1 MTSAAGASMTIDWVD
16 WSAMRRRVVAPSLRP
31 ARFQGAGAPGGWHV
45 LLPSRSV
52 GIDLVHRPR
61 VRVQGR
67 RRPWRGGAERTGV
80 RELSVPPTATV
91 GPDDALTDMVARNAA
106 EHPDDVGLRRQI
118 DGRWVDVTYRQ
129 FATEVAGVAKGLVA
143 GGVQPGDR
151 VGLLAKTRYEWT
163 VLDYA
168 IWSAGAVVVPVYE
181 TSSADQIAWILSDS
195 GARALVVETAEHAA
209 AVDSVRDEAPEL
221 ASVWVIEDGALDTLT
236 AAGVDVP
243 DDELAARRATL
254 TSASLATLIYT
265 SGTTGRPKGC
275 ELTHA
280 NFLFEIR
287 NGISLLR
294 RHLDENASLLLF
306 LPLAHVLAR
315 VLEVGAIENRVV
327 LGHTPDVKDLLG
339 DLGRFQ
345 PTFLL
350 AVPRVFEKVYNSAKA
365 SADEGGKGRVFDR
378 AAQVAVAWSRAQD
391 TGGPGL
397 LLRAQHALFDRLVY
411 GKLRAAIGGRCV
423 GAISGGAPLGERL
436 GHFFRGIG
444 VTVFEGY
451 GLTETTAA
459 AAVNH
464 DAALKIGTVGRPL
477 PGVDAAIADDGEVL
491 LRGGVVMR
499 GYWRN
504 EQATREAIDAEGW
517 FRTGDIGEID
527 SQGFLTITGRKKEI
541 LVTAGGK
548 NVAPAVLEDR
558 LRAHKL
564 VSQCMV
570 VGDQRPFIAALITL
584 DEEALPVWLESKGK
598 SKDLTP
604 EQLRE
609 DDDVLAEVQSAVDD
623 ANRAVSKA
631 EAIKKFRVLA
641 EDFTED
647 NGTLTPS
654 LKLKRAVVMK
664 EFGDEVEALYA
675 R

>member
-1 MTSAAGASMTIDWVD
+1 
-16 WSAMRRRVVAPSLRP
+16 
-31 ARFQGAGAPGGWHV
+31 
-45 LLPSRSV
+45 
-52 GIDLVHRPR
+52 
-61 VRVQGR
+61 
-67 RRPWRGGAERTGV
+67 V

-91 GPDDALTDMVARNAA
+91 GADEALTDMVAVNAA
-106 EHPDDVGLRRQI
+106 EHPADVGLRIQRN
-118 DGRWVDVTYRQ
+118 GRWEDVTYAE
-129 FATEVAGVAKGLVA
+129 FAAQVAAVAKGLVA
-143 GGVQPGDR
+143 GGVQAGDR

-168 IWSAGAVVVPVYE
+168 IWTAGAVVVPVYE
-181 TSSADQIAWILSDS
+181 TSSADQISWILADS
-195 GARALVVETAEHAA
+195 GARAIVVETAEHAA
-209 AVDSVRDEAPEL
+209 SVESIRDEAPEL
-221 ASVWVIEDGALDTLT
+221 GPVWVIEDGALETLT
-236 AAGVDVP
+236 TEGADVP
-243 DDELAARRATL
+243 DSELAARRATL
-254 TSASLATLIYT
+254 SADSLATLIYT

-287 NGISLLR
+287 NGMSLLGNY
-294 RHLDENASLLLF
+294 LDERGSLLLF
-306 LPLAHVLAR
+306 IPLAHVLAR
-315 VLEVGAIENRVV
+315 VLQVGAINTRTVI
-327 LGHTPDVKDLLG
+327 GHTPDVKDLVG

-345 PTFLL
+345 PTFVL
-350 AVPRVFEKVYNSAKA
+350 AVPRVFEKVYNTAKA
-365 SADEGGKGRVFDR
+365 TADQGGKGKIFDK
-378 AAQVAVAWSRAQD
+378 AAQVAVDWSRAQD

-397 LLRAQHALFDRLVY
+397 ALKAQHALFDKLVY
-411 GKLRAAIGGRCV
+411 GKLRAALGGRCAA
-423 GAISGGAPLGERL
+423 AISGGAPLGERL
-436 GHFFRGIG
+436 GHFFRGMG

-464 DAALKIGTVGRPL
+464 DAALRIGTVGRPL

-491 LRGGVVMR
+491 LRGGIVMR
-499 GYWRN
+499 GYWKN
-504 EQATREAIDAEGW
+504 EQATREAIDEHGW
-517 FRTGDIGEID
+517 FHTGDLGELD
-527 SQGFLTITGRKKEI
+527 TQGFLKITGRKKEI

-564 VSQCMV
+564 VSQCIV

-584 DEEALPVWLESKGK
+584 DEEALPAWLKGTG
-598 SKDLTP
+598 KDASLTS

-609 DDDVLAEVQSAVDD
+609 DPDVLAELEAAVAD
-623 ANRAVSKA
+623 ANKAVSHA

-641 EDFTED
+641 ADFTEE